1 VQAIAKWLVA
11 RPHNAVLALTVTLL
25 LPAPQLTSGAI
36 IVLLYLAQGARL
48 AVTEALIA
56 AAVLA
61 VVSLILGGALG
72 PVFVL
77 LTSTWVPVALLGMML
92 ASTRSLTLVL
102 QMSVIVAVLTML
114 VFYGVVADPADF
126 WQPFL
131 TTMSETAKETGLQLD
146 ERMLN
151 ADVAAVSV
159 VLGFWLLY
167 VGGFLLGYAGYQKLP
182 GVSGEFGRLRDL
194 NLGRVIALTMA
205 LMSSLVLV
213 IDVPWLQNIA
223 IVMFVMFTLQGLA
236 LGHWFVGKKKL
247 PGGALVAVYVM
258 MILPLLQ
265 ELVIVILAVVGYTDA
280 WFGFRRRFEKA

>member
-1 VQAIAKWLVA
+1 MQAIAKWLVA

-77 LTSTWVPVALLGMML
+77 LTGTWAPVALLGMML
-92 ASTRSLTLVL
+92 ARTRSLTLVL
-102 QMSVIVAVLTML
+102 QMSVIVVVMTML
-114 VFYGVVADPADF
+114 VFYGVVADPAEF

-146 ERMLN
+146 ERMLT

-167 VGGFLLGYAGYQKLP
+167 VGGFLLGYAAYQKLP
-182 GVSGEFGRLRDL
+182 GVTGEFGRLRDL

-213 IDVPWLQNIA
+213 TDVPWLQNIA

-236 LGHWFVGKKKL
+236 IGHWFVGKKKL

-265 ELVIVILAVVGYTDA
+265 ELVIVILAVVGYMDA